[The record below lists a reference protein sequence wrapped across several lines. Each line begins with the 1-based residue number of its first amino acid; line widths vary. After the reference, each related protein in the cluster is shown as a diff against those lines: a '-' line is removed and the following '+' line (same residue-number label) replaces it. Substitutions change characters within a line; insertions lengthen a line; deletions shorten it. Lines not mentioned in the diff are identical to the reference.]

1 MKTIFI
7 KFLLI
12 FGCTTCIASQYVY
25 VNMHY
30 CKDQITL
37 YKNGRSD
44 WYNCEQE
51 ETYYG
56 HYWQENDSLFV
67 ETFCSSYCY
76 EDHKCFIPRID
87 VFTIQS
93 DTLFHIGYHKFLNN
107 SQCYSDTLYSFQ
119 SPFIY
124 ILQK

>member
-12 FGCTTCIASQYVY
+12 LGCTTCIASQYVY

-67 ETFCSSYCY
+67 ETLCSSYCY

-107 SQCYSDTLYSFQ
+107 SQCYSDTLCSFQ